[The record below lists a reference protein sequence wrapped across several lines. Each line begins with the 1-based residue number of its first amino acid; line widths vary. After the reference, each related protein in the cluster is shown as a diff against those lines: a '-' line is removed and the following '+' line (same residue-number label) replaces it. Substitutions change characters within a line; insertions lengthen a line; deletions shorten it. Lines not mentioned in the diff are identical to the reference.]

1 MLKPGLGSLSQLS
14 WSTAPESGKECSS
27 KARSYQPPPAPTTA
41 VLRSNVSAGI
51 CLVQGLGSRGARS
64 ISEVGVAEA
73 WAGEQVGNVHS
84 PGQAKT
90 QDSPREL
97 LGHAEVNL
105 PLHPRQVQHSAVFV
119 QQVLLRLCQYSQD
132 CFSFQKEVLF
142 SLISECI
149 FPESC
154 VTHKY
159 VEN

>member
-73 WAGEQVGNVHS
+73 WAGEQVGMCT
-84 PGQAKT
+84 PQARQRYRT
-90 QDSPREL
+90 APENSWDMQRSTCL
-97 LGHAEVNL
+97 CTHA
-105 PLHPRQVQHSAVFV
+105 R
-119 QQVLLRLCQYSQD
+119 
-132 CFSFQKEVLF
+132 FSTVLF
-142 SLISECI
+142 LYNR
-149 FPESC
+149 F
-154 VTHKY
+154 Y
-159 VEN
+159 